1 MAERIGL
8 NGWLALCTLG
18 KSYKMP
24 GLEPVGVKRS
34 YSSSEIMLSFL
45 RESRKLRRC
54 CSRRSVVFSGS
65 DKSGLNFEVSARMS
79 LILLW

>member
-8 NGWLALCTLG
+8 NGRLALCTLG
-18 KSYKMP
+18 KPYKMP

-45 RESRKLRRC
+45 RESRKLRRSTVL
-54 CSRRSVVFSGS
+54 CSVFMLVPKMTFQAS
-65 DKSGLNFEVSARMS
+65 
-79 LILLW
+79 